1 MSFLPLIQGLYLLIS
16 IKLVFS
22 TTLVLIFRAIWSPRS
37 GYNDLPHVVVVGDG
51 GEDGDG
57 GRHLRL
63 LLHLSQAHPVSARR
77 SIPRVQAVHRKEGSS
92 LHSVMRILISVILY
106 HHITG
111 LNTLL
116 FSGVN

>member
-22 TTLVLIFRAIWSPRS
+22 TTALLSSELFGALGVDDAG
-37 GYNDLPHVVVVGDG
+37 GYNDLPHGVVVGDG
-51 GEDGDG
+51 GEDDGG

-63 LLHLSQAHPVSARR
+63 LLHLCQAHPLSARG

-92 LHSVMRILISVILY
+92 LHSVMRILISVIP
-106 HHITG
+106 HTIP
-111 LNTLL
+111 
-116 FSGVN
+116 S